1 MGKSNKKG
9 REARLSRKREKR
21 NLREKQ
27 GRRQRARQDVIV
39 AQSRAAAA
47 RSTQD
52 DDDSRALF
60 IEEGAE
66 PLTEELIGELT
77 GERGWQEKDL
87 REAAAVGALYLRPEN
102 LLVFPDGAP
111 PTSWSDDPGVRSGEY
126 AARGINPR
134 LVLPWKDLAPEEHE
148 QALSEARAYGRE
160 ALEEE
165 YDDLLDSG
173 ELDDDATAD
182 YTLGLIDDSLHPG
195 DLAYWRR
202 KRKPTDP
209 RATAFLKGWRER
221 RAEIGQERGAE
232 GAQAAKKP

>member
-21 NLREKQ
+21 NLREKKS
-27 GRRQRARQDVIV
+27 RRQRARQDGI
-39 AQSRAAAA
+39 ATQSRAAAA
-47 RSTQD
+47 RSAQ
-52 DDDSRALF
+52 DDSRALF
-60 IEEGAE
+60 IEQGAE

-77 GERGWQEKDL
+77 GERDWSEKDL

-102 LLVFPDGAP
+102 SLVFPDGAP
-111 PTSWSDDPGVRSGEY
+111 PVPWSDDPRVRSGEY

-134 LVLPWKDLAPEEHE
+134 LVLQWKDLPPEEHE
-148 QALSEARAYGRE
+148 QALAEARASGRN

-165 YDDLLDSG
+165 YDDLLESG
-173 ELDDDATAD
+173 VLDDDATAD
-182 YTLGLIDDSLHPG
+182 YTLGLIDDSLHPA

-209 RATAFLKGWRER
+209 RATAFLEGWREK
-221 RAEIGQERGAE
+221 RAEIGQERGGE
-232 GAQAAKKP
+232 GVQAAKKP